1 MISARIENLPALT
14 AALRGYGSQIPFA
27 VSVALTS
34 SAHAVN
40 RAIQAEMRS
49 DIAGGPTPYTL
60 RSFQVTP
67 ATKQTQQA
75 IVGLKTA
82 PAGGTPYEQAIGHL
96 FRGGVRRFKRLEGW
110 LEQIGILPSG
120 QQIVPGSRAPLDR
133 RGNVK
138 LAEVKEMVG
147 ILAASKRGLRNLRS
161 YRRAGR
167 GKEQK
172 ALGFFVVR
180 PGDPAASHLAPG
192 IWRRIDSAAGSAVE
206 QWFVFASP
214 GRYSQQFDLEKIADE
229 SVARTFPA
237 AFQAA
242 LDKAIATARS

>member
-27 VSVALTS
+27 VSVALTF

-49 DIAGGPTPYTL
+49 DIAGGPTPYTQ

-110 LEQIGILPSG
+110 LEQMGILPSG
-120 QQIVPGSRAPLDR
+120 QQVVPGSRAPLDR

-147 ILAASKRGLRNLRS
+147 ILAASRRGLRNLRS

-167 GKEQK
+167 SKEQK
-172 ALGFFVVR
+172 AVGFFVVR
-180 PGDPAASHLAPG
+180 PGDPAASHLSPG
-192 IWRRIDSAAGSAVE
+192 IWRRIDSAAGSTIE
-206 QWFVFASP
+206 QWFVFSSP
-214 GRYSQQFDLEKIADE
+214 GRYSQQFDLEQIADE
-229 SVARTFPA
+229 SVARTFPD
-237 AFQAA
+237 AFKAA
-242 LDKAIATARS
+242 LDKAIATSRS